1 MNEFNE
7 FSNMSID
14 NNKAQKVKITKT
26 HRILAKNSL
35 YSFLS
40 SYGSFFLSLVTSFLL
55 ARLITQEL
63 WGMLIIALSYI
74 AIFNIFLS
82 FLPPGLDA
90 TLNYYIPQYLAL
102 KEYSN
107 LKFFIKKAIYLKLL
121 FTCPLFLIS
130 LVLFFFFSQIFTITI
145 KDYTNLLIILSPLI
159 VILSLNNV
167 LASIYRGLNM
177 FNVLFLL
184 LLIRYCF
191 NISAL
196 IFSFYFFNPLKI
208 EIVAYI
214 DLLSFLFP
222 FILSCLIV
230 IIKYTKIQHTEK
242 RNEDLK
248 DFISKTLNY
257 GGPIRLGRFFTD
269 IWSEIQTQS
278 IAIFASAEIVTGFNI
293 SKNYIGVSSSVALT
307 FSNPLLIS
315 FSGLS
320 AKNNYYQI
328 NKLYNLV
335 LIYSIFLLTLITG
348 VLFLCTEFFLAFI
361 YGQSY
366 LIYTNILNL
375 MLFTLIFLS
384 IGMPFEALI
393 LSIGKTKVMLSYRVI
408 AFIVR
413 VPIFLTFLI
422 NFGLLWGIFGIIMS
436 NLIISII
443 AVVLSIKVGKIELNV
458 IKLILLFLTFFIA
471 LGVVWLLEIV
481 ILNKVNLL
489 ILESL
494 NLLFFSKLNLISIS
508 LFILTFLCLI
518 IIFRVF
524 TTKDIEYIEA
534 FFDKSTGLHIFI
546 RKCMNILKKIVRD

>member
-1 MNEFNE
+1 
-7 FSNMSID
+7 MSID
-14 NNKAQKVKITKT
+14 NNKGQKVKITKT
-26 HRILAKNSL
+26 HRILVKNSL

-40 SYGSFFLSLVTSFLL
+40 SYGSFFLSLITSFLL

-63 WGMLIIALSYI
+63 WGLLIIALSYI
-74 AIFNIFLS
+74 AIFNIILS

-90 TLNYYIPQYLAL
+90 TLNYFIPQYLAL
-102 KEYSN
+102 KEYNN
-107 LKFFIKKAIYLKLL
+107 LKFFIRKAIYLKLI
-121 FTCPLFLIS
+121 FIAPLFLIS
-130 LVLFFFFSQIFTITI
+130 LFLFVFLSQIFTISL

-159 VILSLNNV
+159 VIFSLNKI
-167 LASIYRGLNM
+167 LAPIYRGLNM
-177 FNVLFLL
+177 FNVLFIL

-196 IFSFYFFNPLKI
+196 IFCFYFFQPLKI
-208 EIVAYI
+208 EIVAFI

-222 FILSCLIV
+222 FIVSCLIMF
-230 IIKYTKIQHTEK
+230 IKYTKIQHTEK

-248 DFISKTLNY
+248 GLISKTLNY
-257 GGPIRLGRFFTD
+257 GGPIRLGRFFTE

-278 IAIFASAEIVTGFNI
+278 IALFTSAELVTGFNI

-335 LIYSIFLLTLITG
+335 LMYSIFLLTLITG
-348 VLFLCTEFFLAFI
+348 VLFLCIDFFLVFI
-361 YGQSY
+361 YGESY
-366 LIYTNILNL
+366 LIYRNILNL

-408 AFIVR
+408 AFIIR
-413 VPIFLTFLI
+413 IPIFLALII
-422 NFGLLWGIFGIIMS
+422 NFGLLWGIFGIIIS

-443 AVVLSIKVGKIELNV
+443 ALALSIKVGKIKLDV
-458 IKLILLFLTFFIA
+458 FKLILLFLTFFIA
-471 LGVVWLLEIV
+471 LGAVWLLEI
-481 ILNKVNLL
+481 L
-489 ILESL
+489 ILDEINYLILQKL
-494 NLLFFSKLNLISIS
+494 NLLFFQKLNLLSICI
-508 LFILTFLCLI
+508 FIFTFLFLI
-518 IIFRVF
+518 VILKVF
-524 TTKDIEYIEA
+524 TTKDIEYIIA
-534 FFDKSTGLHIFI
+534 FFDKNTKTHIFI
-546 RKCMNILKKIVRD
+546 RKCMNLLKKIVRD